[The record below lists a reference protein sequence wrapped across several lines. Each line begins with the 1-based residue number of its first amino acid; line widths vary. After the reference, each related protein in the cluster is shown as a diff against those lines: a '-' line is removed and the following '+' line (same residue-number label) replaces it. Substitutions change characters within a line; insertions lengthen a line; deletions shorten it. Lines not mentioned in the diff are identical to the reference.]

1 MSKIRGVFPPLA
13 CRRARLTRK
22 NKPRRRS
29 CPPLRLDSSYHG
41 CARFGPGRARFGQI
55 LPESRPYRP
64 ALMRPRPSANPA
76 EGDASQRSCAAPVPP
91 PLEASGRLT
100 ELSKSVFIQPLFY
113 HNRISCSNETLLH
126 HRRARGA
133 TGGNRG
139 NGVASLSCLCV
150 LLFKTAA
157 ELSVAPLRPSRVF
170 GASLAADRPES
181 GRY

>member
-1 MSKIRGVFPPLA
+1 MSKIRGVFIASPG
-13 CRRARLTRK
+13 RRARISRE
-22 NKPRRRS
+22 NKPRRES
-29 CPPLRLDSSYHG
+29 CPPLRLDSSYHR
-41 CARFGPGRARFGQI
+41 CARFGPLRARFGQI

-133 TGGNRG
+133 TGGNSG

-157 ELSVAPLRPSRVF
+157 ELSVAPNRCPGSA
-170 GASLAADRPES
+170 GTGISTA
-181 GRY
+181 GR